1 MVVGVASSFI
11 LSPSHASFG
20 QQQFR
25 GMSSTVT
32 ATVAD
37 DDTVLSASPVA
48 TSLSSSASFENFDYE
63 SHWYPVSWVRDL
75 QPNQPTKVTVFDVD
89 YVVAKVPQG
98 KDGEGED
105 VICLEDKCTHKAAAL
120 SQGRVSENG
129 KYFQCAY
136 HGWSFDGKSGECVEI
151 PQLVG
156 INESMAGQIPSR
168 SCANAVPAQIHQ
180 EMVWIFPGGIEK
192 ALKAPPP
199 PTVSELENGDGFK
212 LSPFVRDFPV
222 DWPILVSNIFDP
234 DHGLVSCSL
243 VFFFRQEILF
253 Q

>member
-1 MVVGVASSFI
+1 MSKEGRTCFLLLLLFVSVATSFI
-11 LSPSHASFG
+11 LSPSDHDGLG
-20 QQQFR
+20 QSR
-25 GMSSTVT
+25 KMSSTIST
-32 ATVAD
+32 
-37 DDTVLSASPVA
+37 PVA
-48 TSLSSSASFENFDYE
+48 TSSSPFTSFENFDFE
-63 SHWYPVSWVRDL
+63 AHWYPVIWARDL

-89 YVVAKVPQG
+89 YVVAKVLEG
-98 KDGEGED
+98 KDGERED

-120 SQGRVSENG
+120 SQGRVTDNG

-156 INESMAGQIPSR
+156 INESLAGQIPSR

-180 EMVWIFPGGIEK
+180 DMVWIFPGGMEK

-212 LSPFVRDFPV
+212 LSPFVRYAMA
-222 DWPILVSNIFDP
+222 
-234 DHGLVSCSL
+234 GRSCRISL
-243 VFFFRQEILF
+243 FSLYS
-253 Q
+253 